1 MSITQSKISEPQPP
15 LDYLIEYTKGAIAKE
30 AASVERLAEQGRD
43 FTDAAK
49 HLTDMVV
56 NLAALLQKKR
66 ADRYV
71 DSREVPLIT
80 QPRNMSCKI

>member
-1 MSITQSKISEPQPP
+1 MLITQSSIGEPAPP

-30 AASVERLAEQGRD
+30 AASVERLADQGRD

-56 NLAALLQKKR
+56 NLAALMQKKR
-66 ADRYV
+66 T
-71 DSREVPLIT
+71 SR
-80 QPRNMSCKI
+80 

>member
-30 AASVERLAEQGRD
+30 AASVERLADQGRD

-49 HLTDMVV
+49 H
-56 NLAALLQKKR
+56 
-66 ADRYV
+66 
-71 DSREVPLIT
+71 
-80 QPRNMSCKI
+80 